1 MFKLTDCNLT
11 KYEEIL
17 DKAGLLTEKATR
29 QMGRLSEQ
37 ERAEA
42 VRTADRIARLLPDS
56 PPEYISDLT
65 GAYSTLYMAGHRRMP
80 DAQLIAAQRRRLIE
94 AWHRQSRQ
102 TPLHRIEESQIY
114 GMLQTAA
121 LQPLNDLTPDEKQL
135 YAQLRDNWVAIL
147 QREGTF
153 PGILTHERYRRL
165 TLLTQDRHLAACF
178 KGNEAAARKAI
189 GEWYEK
195 NRLQEAD
202 RKSASKKLQKA
213 YTAYLAALRLSHP
226 EI

>member
-1 MFKLTDCNLT
+1 MISF
-11 KYEEIL
+11 EEIQNQ
-17 DKAGLLTEKATR
+17 AELLIEKVTR

-37 ERAEA
+37 ERTEA
-42 VRTADRIARLLPDS
+42 VRTADEIARQLPDC

-80 DAQLIAAQRRRLIE
+80 DARLISTQRHRLID
-94 AWHRQSRQ
+94 AWRQSRK
-102 TPLHRIEESQIY
+102 TPVGTIEESQVY

-121 LQPLNDLTPDEKQL
+121 VQPLNDLTLDEKQL
-135 YAQLRDNWVAIL
+135 YAQLRDRWVATL

-165 TLLTQDRHLAACF
+165 TLLTQDRHLAANF
-178 KGNEAAARKAI
+178 NGDPSAADKAI

-195 NRLQEAD
+195 NRLKESDQ
-202 RKSASKKLQKA
+202 KSASPKLQKA
-213 YTAYLAALRLSHP
+213 YAAYLATLRLILANSSHLK
-226 EI
+226 INN

>member
-17 DKAGLLTEKATR
+17 DKAGLLTEKAI
-29 QMGRLSEQ
+29 QSMGRLSDQ

-42 VRTADRIARLLPDS
+42 AGKADEIARMLPDC

-65 GAYSTLYMAGHRRMP
+65 GAYTTLYMTGHRRMP
-80 DAQLIAAQRRRLIE
+80 DARLISSQRHRLID
-94 AWHRQSRQ
+94 AWRQSRK
-102 TPLHRIEESQIY
+102 TPLGTIEESQIY

-121 LQPLNDLTPDEKQL
+121 IQPLNDLTPEEKQL
-135 YAQLRDNWVAIL
+135 YTQLRDSWVAIL

-165 TLLTQDRHLAACF
+165 TLLTQDRHLPANFNGDRSAAD
-178 KGNEAAARKAI
+178 KAT

-195 NRLQEAD
+195 NRLKESDKKA
-202 RKSASKKLQKA
+202 ASPKIQKA
-213 YTAYLAALRLSHP
+213 YAAYLAALRLSHP

>member
-1 MFKLTDCNLT
+1 MISFEKIQNQA
-11 KYEEIL
+11 E
-17 DKAGLLTEKATR
+17 LLTEKVTR
-29 QMGRLSEQ
+29 QMGRLTEQ

-42 VRTADRIARLLPDS
+42 VRTADEIARQLPDC

-65 GAYSTLYMAGHRRMP
+65 GAYSTLYVAGHRRMP

-94 AWHRQSRQ
+94 AWRRQSRQ

-121 LQPLNDLTPDEKQL
+121 VNPHNDLTLDEKQL
-135 YAQLRDNWVAIL
+135 YAQLLDRWVATL

-165 TLLTQDRHLAACF
+165 TLLTQDRHLAANF
-178 KGNEAAARKAI
+178 NGDRSAADKAI

-195 NRLQEAD
+195 NRLKEAD
-202 RKSASKKLQKA
+202 QKAASQKLQKA
-213 YTAYLAALRLSHP
+213 YAAYLAALRLILANSSHLK
-226 EI
+226 INN

>member
-1 MFKLTDCNLT
+1 MISF
-11 KYEEIL
+11 EEIQNQ
-17 DKAGLLTEKATR
+17 AELLIEKVTR

-37 ERAEA
+37 ERTEA
-42 VRTADRIARLLPDS
+42 VRTADEIARQLPDC

-94 AWHRQSRQ
+94 AWRQSRK
-102 TPLHRIEESQIY
+102 TPVGTIEESHIY

-121 LQPLNDLTPDEKQL
+121 ISPLNDLTPDEKQL
-135 YAQLRDNWVAIL
+135 YTQLRDQWVATL

-165 TLLTQDRHLAACF
+165 ALLTQDRHLAANF
-178 KGNEAAARKAI
+178 HGDEAAAHKAVE
-189 GEWYEK
+189 EWHEK
-195 NRLQEAD
+195 NRMKEAD
-202 RKSASKKLQKA
+202 LKAASQKIQKA
-213 YTAYLAALRLSHP
+213 YAAYLAALRLRENTH
-226 EI
+226 

>member
-1 MFKLTDCNLT
+1 MISF
-11 KYEEIL
+11 EEIQNQ
-17 DKAGLLTEKATR
+17 AELLIEKVTR

-37 ERAEA
+37 ERTEA
-42 VRTADRIARLLPDS
+42 VRTADEIARQLPDC

-94 AWHRQSRQ
+94 AWRRQSRQ

-121 LQPLNDLTPDEKQL
+121 LHPLNDLTTDEKQL
-135 YAQLRDNWVAIL
+135 YAQLRDRWVAIL

-165 TLLTQDRHLAACF
+165 TLLTQDRHLPANFNGDRSAAD
-178 KGNEAAARKAI
+178 KAI

-195 NRLQEAD
+195 NRLKESDKKA
-202 RKSASKKLQKA
+202 ASPKIQKA
-213 YTAYLAALRLSHP
+213 YAAYLAALRLR
-226 EI
+226 ENTI